1 MVELLRAEPLI
12 DGHNGLLW
20 ALASGKVASMIGV
33 EEAEVVSGRQ
43 QRERPPSNA
52 VIDPVPL

>member
-1 MVELLRAEPLI
+1 VELLRAEPLI